1 MLSPYYLAIHE
12 LGSSW
17 GSDIWLVLQD
27 GTRIELGEKSHLERL
42 TRLIGLVQG
51 GIIDDWS
58 SIAIADLRYAY
69 GVSISWRDSVR
80 EIQGGDQPQALRN
93 SAVQGK
99 QKMRVGMAVVNT
111 HGLDIVA
118 NNVQIRLIQTMGVQ
132 HV

>member
-1 MLSPYYLAIHE
+1 MTDTFSFSFEKFCLKENSSNDKEDLNTIFEFYLIA
-12 LGSSW
+12 
-17 GSDIWLVLQD
+17 V
-27 GTRIELGEKSHLERL
+27 
-42 TRLIGLVQG
+42 LIGLVQG

-80 EIQGGDQPQALRN
+80 GIQGGDQPQALRN

-99 QKMRVGMAVVNT
+99 QKMRVGMAVVNK
-111 HGLDIVA
+111 HGLDVVA
-118 NNVQIRLIQTMGVQ
+118 NNVQVRPMQTMGVQ